1 MLLWYLRYELWGSRS
16 IAEVTA
22 SERAGGWDEPEVEVS
37 HQANVPNA
45 ERQQLRRYYS
55 PSPSTI

>member
-37 HQANVPNA
+37 HQANVPNPKST
-45 ERQQLRRYYS
+45 EGMTMQQRNGR
-55 PSPSTI
+55 